1 MGRWQRKQTQ
11 EGVIAA
17 PPTRARS
24 AGGADLPTGWGGQ
37 GSEFDLELPSGRL
50 HAQRFGSPE
59 APLALCIPGLSAN
72 LKSFDFI
79 CERIAGD
86 RLQVVALDLRG
97 RGNSEVTAA
106 GTYGWANHA
115 RDAFAASDAL
125 GANRFSLIGHSM
137 GGAVAMAAAA
147 QDAARLERIV
157 LIDFCGAPDAASLGP
172 ILVSV
177 NRLGTVFPSME
188 FYIEAVKALRL
199 IEPWSGY
206 WERYFRYELEPVEG
220 GVRTRT
226 VRGAVLED
234 YAYGGTQEADTLW
247 SSLTMPVLL
256 LRASREIMP
265 GMGYIVSDADRSRF
279 PLAVPTASV
288 VDVDANHYT
297 VVTSDE
303 SVAAIRRFFGPN

>member
-1 MGRWQRKQTQ
+1 MSVALAT
-11 EGVIAA
+11 
-17 PPTRARS
+17 
-24 AGGADLPTGWGGQ
+24 

-50 HAQRFGSPE
+50 HAQRFGAPE

-86 RLQVVALDLRG
+86 RLQAVALDLRG
-97 RGNSEVTAA
+97 RGNSEVTGA

-115 RDAFAASDAL
+115 RDAFAAADAL
-125 GANRFSLIGHSM
+125 GAKRFSIIGHSM

-157 LIDFCGAPDAASLGP
+157 LIDFCGAPDPASLGP
-172 ILVSV
+172 ISVSV
-177 NRLGTVFPSME
+177 SRLGTVYPSTE
-188 FYIEAVKALRL
+188 FYLEAVKKLGL

-220 GVRTRT
+220 GVRSRT
-226 VRGAVLED
+226 NREAVLED
-234 YAYGGTQEADTLW
+234 FAYGGTQVADKLW
-247 SSLTMPVLL
+247 STLTTPVLL
-256 LRASREIMP
+256 LRATREIMP
-265 GMGYIVSDADRSRF
+265 GMGYIVSDADRDRF
-279 PLAVPTASV
+279 PHEVPTASV

-303 SVAAIRRFFGPN
+303 SVAATRGFFGLG